1 MKSLL
6 LKHVVLCAHDTAV
19 KFLKIAIFI
28 LYLHGI
34 ILSEM
39 FLTAHLIDHY
49 SDDINIVQK
58 HTVEIN

>member
-19 KFLKIAIFI
+19 RFLKNSNTYI
-28 LYLHGI
+28 YMT
-34 ILSEM
+34 LSEM
-39 FLTAHLIDHY
+39 FLIARLIDHY
-49 SDDINIVQK
+49 SDDFNIVQK